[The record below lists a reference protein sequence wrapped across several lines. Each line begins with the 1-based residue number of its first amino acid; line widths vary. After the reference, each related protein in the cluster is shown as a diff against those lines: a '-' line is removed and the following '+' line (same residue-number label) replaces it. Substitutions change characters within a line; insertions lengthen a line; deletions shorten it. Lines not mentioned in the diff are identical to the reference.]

1 MLTDIKGLRVGHWT
15 HPNGFTG
22 CTVIIPPEGT
32 VGSCEWRGGATGDR
46 EWVLL
51 QPEQRIDRVHA
62 LVLSGGSA
70 FGLATAD
77 GVMRWCEE
85 QGIGWEVFGGFVRV
99 PIVPAAILFDLR
111 PETTAD
117 ERPNS
122 TSGRAACE
130 AAFEGEFEVGSV
142 GAGAGCTAGKFFGL
156 EWAVKSG
163 IGTASVTDED
173 LTVSALVAANPVG
186 DILGEDGQIL
196 AGSRAPAGTKPARFS
211 LRENTVLGV
220 VATNASLTKQ
230 ETNLMAKAGQ
240 DGIST
245 VVRPAHTRYDGDV
258 VFGLSTRQI
267 EAPVDQVITLAPQ
280 VIASAIRNAVTSAKG
295 VPGFP
300 GLAD

>member
-1 MLTDIKGLRVGHWT
+1 MK
-15 HPNGFTG
+15 
-22 CTVIIPPEGT
+22 
-32 VGSCEWRGGATGDR
+32 
-46 EWVLL
+46 
-51 QPEQRIDRVHA
+51 
-62 LVLSGGSA
+62 
-70 FGLATAD
+70 
-77 GVMRWCEE
+77 WCEE

-111 PETTAD
+111 PETSAD
-117 ERPNS
+117 QRPDAN
-122 TSGRAACE
+122 SGRAACE
-130 AAFEGEFEVGSV
+130 AAVEGAFEVGSV

-163 IGTASVTDED
+163 IGTASLAHED
-173 LTVSALVAANPVG
+173 LIVSALVAANPVG
-186 DILGEDGQIL
+186 DIFDEDGRVL
-196 AGSRAPAGTKPARFS
+196 AGSRAPEGTSPARFS

-220 VATNASLTKQ
+220 VATNALLTKQ
-230 ETNLMAKAGQ
+230 ETYLMAKAGQ

-280 VIASAIRNAVTSAKG
+280 VIAAAIRNAVTSAKG
-295 VPGFP
+295 ALGFP